1 SPPPSDAEDV
11 PPPPSF
17 ALPAKPLA
25 KPVGVDQQIDKLLFG
40 LLKPL
45 QGNGMF
51 RTLAAPSGALLYGP
65 PGTGKT
71 LLVQQAAFKARINCV
86 RLKASDI
93 HSKFIGISEKILS
106 NAFEEA
112 KLAAP
117 SIIVIDEIDCIFPS
131 RGSVA
136 GEKNPSVLA
145 QILTEMDNVRGQR
158 VAIVA
163 TTNVKDRLDP
173 ALLRRLPLK
182 IEVPLPSL
190 PAREALLLHH
200 MGSIKNSLKDKQIS
214 QLAALTEGCSC
225 SDITAMV
232 ELAQFQSIHQVM
244 TKVLPKGKSR
254 PKRLPANEGS
264 STTHKGT
271 LKVVL
276 QPSPRRRSK
285 LLSKIRAWTLAA
297 HQVQY
302 IASWF
307 ACYIV
312 EAEHRHPSKLKA
324 LQRAGTYA
332 DSIDVLS
339 DTSGTRGGSGLGIL
353 FEECMYYANSGNVR
367 SSKGKRP
374 PDGTKR
380 LVCKEL
386 VATHAAEFHALWPFV
401 PNNAE
406 VHRTVLIAFAAQWT
420 SAVITQI
427 QEHLMNA
434 LAHIVNKVAD
444 IKKAQAHRLDADP
457 GVVAASKNRLAAIR
471 QYKAWLFEH
480 TENLAPPDLTDAA
493 IAKVH
498 GKILPLLEQLPRSDR
513 KRLDRDLERNPL
525 RYLRFFLSA
534 LRFFAED
541 PVFCAAHPPIRF
553 PTAHR
558 LVPKHILLDAAA
570 LSHLSAS
577 IQYVGPQPQSTALAL
592 YGKSKEQLKTEAWDF
607 VFDLTKLPFGST
619 TRWILDASVRTDG
632 VAISVHK
639 RTNSKKLSKS
649 EAKARRFVS
658 SRGSAAKARANA
670 KVLQARGDFPE
681 LETLTDEEVRNA
693 MGRAVFIDPGK
704 RNLLTAVGE
713 HSKSKKH
720 GAIVLRYSAA
730 QRAASLGTAMFKKR
744 LTKRELRMDP
754 SLSEVIASLSRLN
767 SRAFSASAIS
777 AWLQSMASH
786 FDRLANVYGD
796 LFYRQVLLRKYS
808 MQQIETTKLIKNFSQ
823 KFGSDAILIFGT
835 WNQTS
840 IRKQPSTLKAS
851 TLQKAF
857 SKAGFTVYS
866 VDEYLTS
873 SCCPFCFGRENQGL
887 ALPLRRA
894 MMNVALDHVHDV
906 CSTTQGLRE
915 GEWLIF
921 MPEEE
926 DGHAF
931 EAYFIELSQSFING
945 PLSLLHGQGATMT
958 AVKASGMS
966 QHHPEHPDPCICVLF
981 EDCWD
986 IEEQRLSTT
995 ACVNITLSTFHTAS
1009 KLGSILTSTS
1019 TSM

>member
-1 SPPPSDAEDV
+1 MASRVFAPWFCLEDPDMRTTAV
-11 PPPPSF
+11 GAPREIRQWVY
-17 ALPAKPLA
+17 AILPLA

-254 PKRLPANEGS
+254 PKRLPAVNFRHFTLPTSRTIMSQTSLSIRLPTPLQNEGS

-873 SCCPFCFGRENQGL
+873 SCCPFCFGRVTSSSSTIQ
-887 ALPLRRA
+887 LRRKDGFDL
-894 MMNVALDHVHDV
+894 MD
-906 CSTTQGLRE
+906 SWRIRGLPFLCDER
-915 GEWLIF
+915 
-921 MPEEE
+921 
-926 DGHAF
+926 
-931 EAYFIELSQSFING
+931 
-945 PLSLLHGQGATMT
+945 
-958 AVKASGMS
+958 
-966 QHHPEHPDPCICVLF
+966 
-981 EDCWD
+981 
-986 IEEQRLSTT
+986 
-995 ACVNITLSTFHTAS
+995 
-1009 KLGSILTSTS
+1009 
-1019 TSM
+1019 